1 MSTDEKIIAEA
12 IHHYQIGNTITDLQA
27 RVIANAWHD
36 GQPGDMYALVSTG
49 TIREDFYPGFGDN
62 RLETPEIAA
71 LMNYVHTHGPRG
83 PVDGWS
89 DLSW

>member
-27 RVIANAWHD
+27 RVIASAWHNGHYSD
-36 GQPGDMYALVSTG
+36 LYALTSTG
-49 TIREDFYPGFGDN
+49 TIRKDFDPGLGDN
-62 RLETPEIAA
+62 RLENPEILA